1 MIKSLLER
9 HKARKAEAKLSMANV
24 RLIRSA
30 ESPMFEGLM
39 RITGA
44 TEEEAKNNRRNA
56 LNSVINS
63 AR

>member
-1 MIKSLLER
+1 MSPIENHR
-9 HKARKAEAKLSMANV
+9 ARRAEARLSMENV
-24 RLIRSA
+24 RIIRSA

-44 TEEEAKNNRRNA
+44 TEEEAIHKRRDA
-56 LNSVINS
+56 LNSVIAS